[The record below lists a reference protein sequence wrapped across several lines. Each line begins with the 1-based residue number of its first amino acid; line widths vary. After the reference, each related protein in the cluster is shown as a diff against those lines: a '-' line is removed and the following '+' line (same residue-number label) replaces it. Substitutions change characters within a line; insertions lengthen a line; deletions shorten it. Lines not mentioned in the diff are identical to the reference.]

1 MFKVINN
8 KVYLTRG
15 DSAPLPLDVADK
27 DGNPY
32 TPQSDDVVVLTVKK
46 TTADT
51 AYLTQKH
58 LVDGVFSFIPTD
70 TESWDYGDYVYD
82 VQLTMA
88 NGYTDTIIQPSL
100 FRIMEEV
107 TF

>member
-8 KVYLTRG
+8 KIYLTRG
-15 DSAPLPLDVADK
+15 DSASFVPSVTDDSGNAYTIQAD
-27 DGNPY
+27 D
-32 TPQSDDVVVLTVKK
+32 TVIMTVKK
-46 TTADT
+46 TTSDT
-51 AYLTQKH
+51 AYLFQKN
-58 LVDGVFSFIPTD
+58 LINSEFAIKPAD
-70 TESWDYGDYVYD
+70 TEALDYGDYVYD

-88 NGYTDTIIQPSL
+88 NGYNDTIIPPTL

>member
-15 DSAPLPLDVADK
+15 DSATLPLDVADK
-27 DGNPY
+27 NGNAY
-32 TPQSDDVVVLTVKK
+32 AVQSDDAVVLTVKK
-46 TTADT
+46 TTADM
-51 AYLTQKH
+51 AYLIQKR
-58 LVDGVFSFIPTD
+58 LNNGTFSFIPTD

-88 NGYTDTIIQPSL
+88 NGI
-100 FRIMEEV
+100 
-107 TF
+107 

>member
-15 DSAPLPLDVADK
+15 DSASFPLSVVDS

-32 TPQSDDVVVLTVKK
+32 TAQVDDAVVLTVKK

-51 AYLTQKH
+51 AYLIQKQ
-58 LVDGVFSFIPTD
+58 LINGVFSFIPTD